1 MPAGYGGRMA
11 PIFAKLRSRRQ
22 DHRARRLRLLG
33 PGEPATRRASGC
45 RTPRATSEAKR
56 TRHGL
61 FRLLHLMALVA
72 AAALTLIVTPALM
85 PVVRSPLMT
94 ASGKQL
100 FIRRLADQ
108 TSLALIFWTPIL
120 VLIAVSGNAP
130 APGGSAAR
138 MGSRRSWRRRQL
150 YFSSSFGACAGRCF
164 ISGTPAVLP
173 VVSVIPKG
181 ANYCPTV
188 EKIVD
193 SAPEGAAA
201 AIVAVW
207 SILALTRV
215 GRWPSDWF
223 ERFCVLFG
231 LLWVVWYIARD
242 FVLHLPW

>member
-1 MPAGYGGRMA
+1 MEPSSPA
-11 PIFAKLRSRRQ
+11 Q
-22 DHRARRLRLLG
+22 
-33 PGEPATRRASGC
+33 TRGAGDPEGVGMSDASC
-45 RTPRATSEAKR
+45 ASEAKR
-56 TRHGL
+56 TRHGP

-72 AAALTLIVTPALM
+72 GAALTLIVTPALM

-108 TSLALIFWTPIL
+108 TSLAMIFWTPIL
-120 VLIAVSGNAP
+120 VLIAVSGNRSRA
-130 APGGSAAR
+130 GRFSRSYGVSAVLAAA
-138 MGSRRSWRRRQL
+138 SALLLLFVRSLCWALL
-150 YFSSSFGACAGRCF
+150 YFRSPG
-164 ISGTPAVLP
+164 PVLP
-173 VVSVIPKG
+173 VESATPKS

-231 LLWVVWYIARD
+231 PLWVVRYIARD